1 MRGLDLLEDCQYRV
15 CSKCGHWHR
24 ASKRIFVHFKTL
36 LFMSHL
42 LQQKKTKQ
50 TKNSTLII
58 QKAAESWAWIK
69 KEQGCERGCSHNPR
83 KESNLDG
90 LQIRAAFMTGFL
102 LPLFITPLSKK
113 KKKHRKT
120 SEIKLCAK
128 FDVCKLI
135 LLDRRK
141 AVKQSGLV
149 VLRARYCQIQA
160 RCTTT
165 QEGVCVFEEQTQII
179 WKSHAN
185 SDWKAGQPF

>member
-42 LQQKKTKQ
+42 LQQKKKQ
-50 TKNSTLII
+50 NK
-58 QKAAESWAWIK
+58 QKTAHWS
-69 KEQGCERGCSHNPR
+69 
-83 KESNLDG
+83 
-90 LQIRAAFMTGFL
+90 
-102 LPLFITPLSKK
+102 SKK
-113 KKKHRKT
+113 LLKAEPESKKNKAVSVAAATIPGKKATLMGSRSVLLLWQGFYCPCSSHPFQKKRKT